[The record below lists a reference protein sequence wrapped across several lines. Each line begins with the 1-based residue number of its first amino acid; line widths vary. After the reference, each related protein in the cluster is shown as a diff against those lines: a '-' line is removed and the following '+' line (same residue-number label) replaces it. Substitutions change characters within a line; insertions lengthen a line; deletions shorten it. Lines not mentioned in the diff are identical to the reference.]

1 MVTYNVDF
9 ECSYM
14 GSDNNNAYR
23 DDLLDILGM
32 ERYDDDLI
40 NSKISRIAEDVS
52 GSEQLKPILIES
64 AGRLL
69 SEDLEVGLM
78 LLFSYD
84 TLSHTHACLSDFY
97 RSGEVASEHLQA
109 LKSCLSGKEQ
119 SF

>member
-9 ECSYM
+9 ECTYM
-14 GSDNNNAYR
+14 GSDSNDAYR
-23 DDLLDILGM
+23 DDLLDVLGV

-40 NSKISRIAEDVS
+40 NTRIGQIAKDIS
-52 GSEQLKPILIES
+52 GSEQLKPILAES

-84 TLSHTHACLSDFY
+84 TLGPAHVCLSDFY
-97 RSGEVASEHLQA
+97 RRGEIDPEHLQA
-109 LKSCLSGKEQ
+109 LRSCLAGND
-119 SF
+119 